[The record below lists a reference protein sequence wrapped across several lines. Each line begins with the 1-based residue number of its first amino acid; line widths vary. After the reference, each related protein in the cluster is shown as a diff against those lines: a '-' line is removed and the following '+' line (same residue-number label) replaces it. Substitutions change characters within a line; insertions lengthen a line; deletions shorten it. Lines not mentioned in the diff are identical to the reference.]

1 MAKKIEEAVL
11 DEPVFSKEQLLNS
24 KKYRDSADLISAL
37 LISGET
43 YTFKQVDAEIEKFM
57 KRKVETC

>member
-1 MAKKIEEAVL
+1 MAKKEEAVAA
-11 DEPVFSKEQLLNS
+11 EPVFSKEQLLNS
-24 KKYRDSADLISAL
+24 KKYRESADLISAL

-43 YTFKQVDAEIEKFM
+43 YTFKQVDAEIDKFM